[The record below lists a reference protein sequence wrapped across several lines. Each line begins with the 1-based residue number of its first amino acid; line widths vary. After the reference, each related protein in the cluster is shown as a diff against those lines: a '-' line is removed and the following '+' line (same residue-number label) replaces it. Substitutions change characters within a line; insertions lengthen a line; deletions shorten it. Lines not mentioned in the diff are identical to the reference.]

1 MFRKITYATAKLW
14 MVLVVFMLLGANTI
28 AYGGSLEVQR
38 ANISACIERIKPLFG
53 LEKSIRLCSVKRLR
67 SLLFKGEGSVCSHP
81 QSSSS
86 VSCSAPDSVTA
97 NGASD
102 THVPSTASAAPIE
115 RDKIGQAYAGYVFWV
130 TGKRYQITA
139 ENWIQR
145 WRNNRWENL
154 CRLNNSVNCF
164 YEIGQNSTLREI
176 ARRRYRLEGKC
187 NYYSISF
194 APSLTH
200 IQVLET
206 ISRIGLTNRPI
217 HPVFGG
223 GTERIY
229 HCEAVPTNHRIGW
242 IRGN

>member
-1 MFRKITYATAKLW
+1 MFRQMTYTTAKLW
-14 MVLVVFMLLGANTI
+14 MMLVVFVFLGVSTI

-67 SLLFKGEGSVCSHP
+67 SLLFKGGSVCSHP
-81 QSSSS
+81 QGSSS

-115 RDKIGQAYAGYVFWV
+115 RDKIGQAYTGYVFWV
-130 TGKRYQITA
+130 TGIRYRITTA
-139 ENWIQR
+139 NWVQR
-145 WRNNRWENL
+145 WKNHGWQYVCKLGNNA
-154 CRLNNSVNCF
+154 NCF
-164 YEIGQNSTLREI
+164 FETGLNSTSRES

-194 APSLTH
+194 APALTH

-217 HPVFGG
+217 IAAFGG
-223 GTERIY
+223 GIERIY
-229 HCEAVPTNHRIGW
+229 HCEKVPTNHRIGW
-242 IRGN
+242 VRGN